1 MLTKKKE
8 IKFKINGLMNDKEI
22 KWKSIPC
29 ICHSTDITKQYPILQ
44 SCLNCKFQHAEND
57 LPRKS
62 FTHLG
67 KTINEVKIVRGK
79 LYDDII
85 GIEY

>member
-1 MLTKKKE
+1 MLTRKKE
-8 IKFKINGLMNDKEI
+8 FKINGLIDQPR
-22 KWKSIPC
+22 WKSIPC

-67 KTINEVKIVRGK
+67 KTITEIKIVRGK

>member
-8 IKFKINGLMNDKEI
+8 FKIIGLIEKP

-29 ICHSTDITKQYPILQ
+29 ICDTTDIRKQYPILQ

-57 LPRKS
+57 LPKKS

-67 KTINEVKIVRGK
+67 KTITEIKIIRGK